1 MMPEDNQTLLE
12 ETLKRKDILEKEERL
27 RYECLLEETLKL
39 KDMLEKEERLR
50 FECLSL
56 IIKNSHDLTLDQIIE
71 AATRFE
77 NYIRNGGE
85 EQLVDQ
91 DVKATTR
98 FDHYINKGGDN

>member
-1 MMPEDNQTLLE
+1 MPENELTSHEL
-12 ETLKRKDILEKEERL
+12 
-27 RYECLLEETLKL
+27 
-39 KDMLEKEERLR
+39 LR

-77 NYIRNGGE
+77 NYIRNEGE
-85 EQLVDQ
+85 EQTIDQ

-98 FDHYINKGGDN
+98 FDHYIKGGAS